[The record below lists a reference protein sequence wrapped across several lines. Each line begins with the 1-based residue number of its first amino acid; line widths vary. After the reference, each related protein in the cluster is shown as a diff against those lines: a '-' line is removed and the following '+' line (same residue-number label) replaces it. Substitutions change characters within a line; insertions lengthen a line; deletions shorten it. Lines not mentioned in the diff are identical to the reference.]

1 MDKFAMETSNSPWL
15 TSDEAASYLKIE
27 PRTLVQWARSG
38 KVKAHALSGT
48 RRITWRFRTIDLDDI
63 MLTPSVA
70 LESKRRKA
78 A

>member
-1 MDKFAMETSNSPWL
+1 VETINQSSTSPCL

-48 RRITWRFRTIDLDDI
+48 RRITWRFRTLDLDDM

-70 LESKRRKA
+70 LESKRRIQ
-78 A
+78 

>member
-1 MDKFAMETSNSPWL
+1 METTNQSSTSPWL

-48 RRITWRFRTIDLDDI
+48 RRITWRFRTIELDEI
-63 MLTPSVA
+63 MLRPSVA
-70 LESKRRKA
+70 LEKGRKA